1 MAPVETSLVLLASGL
16 SDFEAKVLTARLGA
30 EGIVWQVRGIVDSV
44 YPLGD
49 IAVLVREDE
58 LAEAM
63 TMLSPTGEATWGHD
77 DGWSAQDQGGRELAS
92 DSYRRRWWLRAL
104 LIGALTTFFLMR
116 LLAFG

>member
-1 MAPVETSLVLLASGL
+1 MANVETSLVLLASGL

-63 TMLSPTGEATWGHD
+63 SVLSPAGDASWGHD
-77 DGWSAQDQGGRELAS
+77 EGWAADGRDPGPAADR
-92 DSYRRRWWLRAL
+92 YRRRWWFTAMM
-104 LIGALTTFFLMR
+104 IGALTTLFVMR